1 MKKKRILTTDEI
13 KHLAK
18 LANLPLSEEEIKR
31 YSKQL
36 EETIEY
42 IENLKELDTKNTPPT
57 SHTVNLK
64 DVFSKNGEKNRRGL
78 TIEEATKNAKNKKNG
93 FFMVKRIL

>member
-18 LANLPLSEEEIKR
+18 LANLPLSEEEIKK